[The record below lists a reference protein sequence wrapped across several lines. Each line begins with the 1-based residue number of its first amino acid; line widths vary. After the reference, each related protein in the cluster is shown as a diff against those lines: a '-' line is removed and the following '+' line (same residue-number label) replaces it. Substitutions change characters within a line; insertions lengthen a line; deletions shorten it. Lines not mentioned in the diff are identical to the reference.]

1 MTLQVWLKH
10 ERAPTS
16 ISEIPRKSSPQ
27 FLSIHEDHIPR
38 LRVPTVSC
46 TSTTVPLGG
55 YTGTMEKKMETTI
68 VYWGYIGIMEKKMET
83 TICTSTLR
91 MISSNLAN
99 PATGVGTQTLR
110 VRIRT
115 QSALQSGRH
124 SRDPYTQDP
133 ATWKW
138 KKRPC
143 LSRWQEGTSLRS
155 ALQMG

>member
-38 LRVPTVSC
+38 LRVPTGSC

-55 YTGTMEKKMETTI
+55 YTGIMEKKMETTI
-68 VYWGYIGIMEKKMET
+68 VYWGYIGIMEEKMET

-99 PATGVGTQTLR
+99 PATGVGTQALR
-110 VRIRT
+110 VQIRE
-115 QSALQSGRH
+115 H
-124 SRDPYTQDP
+124 SRRYSRAGIQGILTFRIQPLGSGKSDPVSADG
-133 ATWKW
+133 
-138 KKRPC
+138 KK
-143 LSRWQEGTSLRS
+143 
-155 ALQMG
+155 ALL